1 MQDDLF
7 SRIKKAIVELDAQ
20 NVAKLTEEVMQTGVD
35 PIEAIQKAYMTGVR
49 KVGDLFEAGEYF
61 LPELVAAGAMV
72 KEATGKIKKLIPK
85 DKVISKGKVVL
96 GTVQGDIHDLG
107 KNLVGT
113 MLSANGFEVIDIG
126 VDCPTDKFIDQ
137 ALEINAE
144 LIGASCLL
152 TMSAPE
158 QNKLVERLKERGL
171 RDRFKVIIGGA
182 AADSEWADEIGSDGY
197 AADLAEAVQ
206 LASLLI
212 GKTKEGE

>member
-1 MQDDLF
+1 M
-7 SRIKKAIVELDAQ
+7 
-20 NVAKLTEEVMQTGVD
+20 
-35 PIEAIQKAYMTGVR
+35 VR
-49 KVGDLFEAGEYF
+49 
-61 LPELVAAGAMV
+61 
-72 KEATGKIKKLIPK
+72 EATGKVKRLIPK
-85 DKVISKGKVVL
+85 DTVVSKGKVVL
-96 GTVQGDIHDLG
+96 GTVQGDVHDLG

-113 MLSANGFEVIDIG
+113 MLSANGFEVLDIG
-126 VDCPTDKFIDQ
+126 VDCPPDRFIDQ

-158 QNKLVERLKERGL
+158 QKKLMERLKERGV

-182 AADSEWADEIGSDGY
+182 AVDNAWADEIGSDGF

-212 GKTKEGE
+212 GQPREIK